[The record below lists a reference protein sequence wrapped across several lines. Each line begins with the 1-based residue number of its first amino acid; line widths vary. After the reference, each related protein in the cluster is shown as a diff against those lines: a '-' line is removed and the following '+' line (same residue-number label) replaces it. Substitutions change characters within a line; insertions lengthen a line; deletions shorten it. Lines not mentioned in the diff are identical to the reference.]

1 MAAWVAHGRARSF
14 GFIYDD
20 YWTVVG
26 NTHLDRPFHE
36 LVAAALSGRSVEW
49 NMPDATRPMIGL
61 SLWWDRRLF
70 GLEPGGYHSHSLA
83 LYALASVLVFLLAFG
98 VMRRFVPALCVGVV
112 FAALPIHSEVA
123 AVVNYREDLI
133 AAVGL
138 FGAAA
143 LWFWPTQGGWR
154 WRSVGCG
161 LLWAY
166 ALLGKE
172 SALIG
177 PAFIA
182 ALSIA
187 RPSHHLR
194 RDVAPPPLL
203 VAGVVAAL
211 WLNWRFGMSRLGE
224 QIPTANFSAA
234 ERVLRTGRFE
244 VLAVWKSLVPFGP
257 RPDHGALGSAH
268 VAWFVG
274 LALIVAAIIYLARER
289 QTRVLGAAGAVALVA
304 PLCTSPLFA
313 PLNEL
318 ADRYWFVG
326 SLGAALVIGWGASQV
341 TPRRAGVLVASL
353 VAGCSIAS
361 SRASSV
367 WASEVDL
374 WTTVAQTG
382 STSARTWTALSRVH
396 RMADQDDLA
405 QRTLQRALMLRPEY
419 LPALTARVLN
429 DLWFGR
435 VEIARAELRE
445 LESREGPGDSLRVA
459 RRCAAAADAAAAQ
472 SCAHRSAPKGMVLG
486 DTQRLRAVSERLLS
500 APVPPLPP
508 RVPERTASPRDAGAT
523 DAAANDLGNTP

>member
-1 MAAWVAHGRARSF
+1 MAHGRARSF

-26 NTHLDRPFHE
+26 NTHLDKRFRE
-36 LVAAALSGRSVEW
+36 LVAAAVSGRSVEW

-61 SLWWDRRLF
+61 SLWLDRRLF
-70 GLEPGGYHSHSLA
+70 ALEPGGYHGHSLA
-83 LYALASVLVFLLAFG
+83 LYALASVLVFSLAFG
-98 VMRRFVPALCVGVV
+98 IMRRFLPALCAGVV
-112 FAALPIHSEVA
+112 FAALPLHAEVA
-123 AVVNYREDLI
+123 AVINYREDLI

-143 LWFWPTQGGWR
+143 LWFWPTQAGWR

-187 RPSHHLR
+187 RPSRGLG
-194 RDVAPPPLL
+194 RDLAPPPLL
-203 VAGVVAAL
+203 VIGVVAAL

-224 QIPTANFSAA
+224 QIPTQSFSAS
-234 ERVLRTGRFE
+234 ERVLRTARFE
-244 VLAVWKSLVPFGP
+244 VMAAWKSLVPFGP
-257 RPDHGALGSAH
+257 RPDHGALGNAH
-268 VAWFVG
+268 AAWFV
-274 LALIVAAIIYLARER
+274 LLTLIVAALVYLARQR
-289 QTRVLGAAGAVALVA
+289 HTRVPAAAGAVALVS
-304 PLCTSPLFA
+304 PLCASPLFA

-326 SLGAALVIGWGASQV
+326 SLGAALIIGWGASQV
-341 TPRRAGVLVASL
+341 TPKQAGVLVAAL
-353 VAGCSIAS
+353 VAGCSVAS
-361 SRASSV
+361 ARAISV

-374 WTTVAQTG
+374 WTTVAQ
-382 STSARTWTALSRVH
+382 SAPPSARVWTALSRVH
-396 RMADQDDLA
+396 RMANQDELA
-405 QRTLQRALMLRPEY
+405 QRTMQRALMLRPEY

-435 VEIARAELRE
+435 VDLARAELRE
-445 LESREGPGDSLRVA
+445 LESREGPGDSLRIA
-459 RRCAAAADAAAAQ
+459 RRCAAATEDAAAQ
-472 SCAHRSAPKGMVLG
+472 SCARRSAPKGMVLG
-486 DTQRLRAVSERLLS
+486 DPQRLRAISERLLS
-500 APVPPLPP
+500 EPLPP
-508 RVPERTASPRDAGAT
+508 PTPDPPATPPDAGLDPNAP
-523 DAAANDLGNTP
+523 DAAPNNPSKTP

>member
-1 MAAWVAHGRARSF
+1 VAHGRARSF

-20 YWTVVG
+20 YWTIVG
-26 NTHLDRPFHE
+26 NTHLDKSFRE
-36 LVAAALSGRSVEW
+36 LVAAAVSGRGVEW
-49 NMPDATRPMIGL
+49 SMPDATRPMIGL
-61 SLWWDRRLF
+61 SLWLDRRLF
-70 GLEPGGYHSHSLA
+70 GLEPGGYHGHSLA
-83 LYALASVLVFLLAFG
+83 LYALASVLVFLLVFG
-98 VMRRFVPALCVGVV
+98 VMRRFVPALCAGVV
-112 FAALPIHSEVA
+112 FAALPMHSEVA

-143 LWFWPTQGGWR
+143 LWFWPTHRLGR

-187 RPSHHLR
+187 RPSHGLG

-211 WLNWRFGMSRLGE
+211 WINWRFGMSRLGE
-224 QIPTANFSAA
+224 QIPTANFSAM

-244 VLAVWKSLVPFGP
+244 VLGVWKSLVPFGP

-268 VAWFVG
+268 WAWSVG
-274 LALIVAAIIYLARER
+274 LALIVAAVVYLARER
-289 QTRVLGAAGAVALVA
+289 QTRLLAAAGAVALVS
-304 PLCTSPLFA
+304 PLCASPLFA

-326 SLGAALVIGWGASQV
+326 SLGAALVIGWCASQV

-361 SRASSV
+361 SRASTV

-396 RMADQDDLA
+396 RLADQDELA
-405 QRTLQRALMLRPEY
+405 QRTLQRALLLRPEY

-435 VEIARAELRE
+435 VELARAELRE

-459 RRCAAAADAAAAQ
+459 RRCAAATDAAGAQ

-500 APVPPLPP
+500 GALPPLPSHVAEP
-508 RVPERTASPRDAGAT
+508 TASSRDAELDAGAR
-523 DAAANDLGNTP
+523 DAAANKLGNLP